1 MKLLTT
7 MMELQHSADCNPNV
21 KGACS
26 ILGSVL
32 ISSHVLPCI
41 WMKWMWWF
49 FRYSM
54 RWYEIVSHSFYLPT
68 FPDPTK
74 AATALVARRSMWGCN
89 PSRVAVDWWNFWR
102 ETFDLFLEVCDISRL
117 VHLPVSPVKI
127 YHHLLPT
134 TSYNQRDEREFA
146 NFSVN
151 MNSNKKS
158 KVFQHDA
165 IRYAVVM
172 LTDPT

>member
-1 MKLLTT
+1 MVLQPPPRRMRTMKPLTT

-32 ISSHVLPCI
+32 ISSHVLPYI
-41 WMKWMWWF
+41 WMKWIWCF

-74 AATALVARRSMWGCN
+74 AATAFGCKEEYV
-89 PSRVAVDWWNFWR
+89 RQD
-102 ETFDLFLEVCDISRL
+102 TFDLFLEVWDISRL
-117 VHLPVSPVKI
+117 TPCQ
-127 YHHLLPT
+127 YLLSKSITICYLQHPT
-134 TSYNQRDEREFA
+134 TKETKGSLQAFQSTWIQTKRAR
-146 NFSVN
+146 FSN
-151 MNSNKKS
+151 MTLS
-158 KVFQHDA
+158 D
-165 IRYAVVM
+165 M
-172 LTDPT
+172 LW